1 MIKKRNLLE
10 GEREGVHEANLKPV
24 KGFVPLPATPPV
36 RFAFGVCEALQAWQT
51 EVPCWQEKNQV
62 KQ

>member
-24 KGFVPLPATPPV
+24 KGFVPSPV
-36 RFAFGVCEALQAWQT
+36 APSVRSVFRAFRALQAWWT
-51 EVPCWQEKNQV
+51 EVPCLQEKNQV